1 MEVTQ
6 DATGTG
12 PGTVTALL
20 SELNRGNRDA
30 LMALFPIVYEE
41 LRRLAHRER
50 QRWQGDSTIG
60 TTALVHEAYLKLANT
75 DRLGAKSGIHFRRIA
90 AMAMRQI
97 LCNYARDRRALRR
110 GGNVV
115 VQSLDETGDNSVG
128 AATDSMPDT
137 LADLDDALRRLEQF
151 EPRLGNVVEC
161 RFFGGLDLQETAE
174 ALGISVATV
183 KRDWSIARAWLYRE
197 LRDSDQE

>member
-1 MEVTQ
+1 MEVTE

-12 PGTVTALL
+12 PGTLTALL

-30 LMALFPIVYEE
+30 LIALFPIVYEE

-75 DRLGAKSGIHFRRIA
+75 DRLGAKSSIHFRRIA

-110 GGNVV
+110 GGKVV
-115 VQSLDETGDNSVG
+115 IQSLDDTGSDSVG
-128 AATDSMPDT
+128 VAMDSTSDT
-137 LADLDDALRRLEQF
+137 LADLDDALRRLEEV
-151 EPRLGNVVEC
+151 EPRLSHVVEC
-161 RFFGGLDLQETAE
+161 RFFGGLELQETAE
-174 ALGISVATV
+174 ALGVSVATV
-183 KRDWSIARAWLYRE
+183 KRDWSLARAWLYRE
-197 LRDSDQE
+197 LQETGRE